1 MTNNAAPK
9 TAAPKPSL
17 FAVYK
22 VDKVKQ
28 EPELR
33 QLLQGFHALHVYIAA
48 DINLTTTMRH
58 RSDKSKSEAVK
69 AFVKTRIEN
78 YLQRAV
84 EELHADADEKYGL
97 LFDKRYMQIQFT
109 PGDAVKGIYKSID
122 IRVVL
127 KPPVYADCDDTLF
140 LDEEF
145 VLRTEHMDYYASANQ
160 NNITKIASV
169 TTNDPSNL
177 ISVSAVTEEDY
188 SECRE
193 FALAH
198 AIVFDKSDILMSPL
212 STWDRVVLKKD
223 DEDVTSIKVND
234 VTIRK

>member
-1 MTNNAAPK
+1 MSNN
-9 TAAPKPSL
+9 TAAKPYP
-17 FAVYK
+17 YK
-22 VDKVKQ
+22 VKR
-28 EPELR
+28 EPELH
-33 QLLQGFHALHVYIAA
+33 QLLEGFHALHVYIAA
-48 DINLTTTMRH
+48 DINLTTTVR
-58 RSDKSKSEAVK
+58 RRPVKSMSEPVKSISESVK

-78 YLQRAV
+78 YLQRAI
-84 EELHADADEKYGL
+84 EELHADSGEEYGL

-109 PGDAVKGIYKSID
+109 PGDAVKGIYKSTD

-127 KPPVYADCDDTLF
+127 KPLAYADCNDTLF

-145 VLRTEHMDYYASANQ
+145 ILRTDHMDYYASTNQ

-169 TTNDPSNL
+169 MTNDPTTL